1 MADETEESP
10 SIAEEAA
17 KNVRE
22 NADPATVAATAAE
35 DGEGGGEEAAL
46 VAEKRQRR
54 RRTYKKERNTG
65 RGGSEMRTR
74 EFCS

>member
-54 RRTYKKERNTG
+54 RRT
-65 RGGSEMRTR
+65 
-74 EFCS
+74 